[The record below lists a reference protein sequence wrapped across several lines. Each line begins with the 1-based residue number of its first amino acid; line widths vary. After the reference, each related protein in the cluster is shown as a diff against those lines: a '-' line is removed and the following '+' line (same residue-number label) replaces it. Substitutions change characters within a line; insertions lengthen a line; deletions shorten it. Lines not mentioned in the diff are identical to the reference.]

1 MIAFLRAYRPVIAN
15 RRSRDRDYDPRPRM
29 ALMGA
34 LWLLALVLVA

>member
-1 MIAFLRAYRPVIAN
+1 MIAFLRAYQPVIAN
-15 RRSRDRDYDPRPRM
+15 RRSRDRDYDPLPMM